1 MALRDKQKDRIRR
14 WIRVIMVFIA
24 VLLLF
29 FAVVVPIINNAIA
42 LDVEK
47 ELKKLPLPDKTEL
60 IESTSI
66 AGKITGNGN
75 GMQYFGA
82 VLLKSDLSLEELNTY
97 YLPHREG
104 LFDCLIA
111 PQTEAAISVVDESLS
126 FRHED
131 YSDGNYYVLYTWGSA
146 PKWLWDILDTDLR
159 GH

>member
-1 MALRDKQKDRIRR
+1 MALREKQKDRIRR

-29 FAVVVPIINNAIA
+29 FAVVVPIINNAVA
-42 LDVEK
+42 LGVEK
-47 ELKKLPLPDKTEL
+47 DLKKLPLPEKTEL
-60 IESTSI
+60 IESTSV
-66 AGKITGNGN
+66 AGKVIGNGN

-82 VLLKSDLSLEELNTY
+82 VLLKSELSLEELNTY
-97 YLPHREG
+97 YLVYRKG
-104 LFDCLIA
+104 LFDCLIT
-111 PQTEAAISVVDESLS
+111 PQTEAKIDVVDGSLS
-126 FRHED
+126 FRHTD